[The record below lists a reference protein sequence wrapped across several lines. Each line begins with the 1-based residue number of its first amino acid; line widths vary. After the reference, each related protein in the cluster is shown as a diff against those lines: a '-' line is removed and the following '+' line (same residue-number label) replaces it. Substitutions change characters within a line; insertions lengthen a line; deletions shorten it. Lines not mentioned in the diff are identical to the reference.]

1 VSTSQPAPR
10 RSVAD
15 VLRPVLVLLGLMW
28 ALELVDLLLAGTLDT
43 WGIRGRTIAGLPG
56 IVLAPFLHGGVSHL
70 AANTLP
76 FLVLGALVAWRSAD
90 RFVAVLA
97 VIVVVGGLGVWLL
110 TSPSTVTIGASG
122 MVFGF
127 GAYLVA
133 AGVLTRHWLD
143 VLVAVVVVLGYA
155 SMLPAVLPFGVSSG
169 VSWLG
174 HLTGALAGVLAAM
187 LLARRG

>member
-1 VSTSQPAPR
+1 MSTSQPAPR

-15 VLRPVLVLLGLMW
+15 VLRPALVLLGLMW

>member
-1 VSTSQPAPR
+1 MSTSQPAPR

>member
-1 VSTSQPAPR
+1 MSTSQPAPR

-155 SMLPAVLPFGVSSG
+155 WMLPAVLPFGVSSG